1 MNSTNEVAETSTPA
15 NDLSNLSFTD
25 YQKARRGEEVT
36 QSAPVEKST
45 EQKPAKSEAAK
56 TEEIEDLDDSDSE
69 ELEASKDS
77 ENEKPKK
84 KGGFQ
89 RRIDKL
95 NARYSAA
102 QAEIE
107 RLKALA
113 PKDAGQPKEVE
124 KVEAKTA
131 DGKPNAD
138 NFETH
143 AAYVEA
149 LTDWKIEQREKAAL
163 ETKQK
168 SDLETQFKEKLNSHY
183 EREKS
188 FSAKTPDY
196 AETIKEFIELN
207 PSVSTTLEQLIVE
220 SDIGPE
226 IMYALANDEDTF
238 KKINALSPLGIAREF
253 GKLELK
259 LSSKSSETKPEP
271 KKLTTAPKPIEPVGK
286 STSGSVSKSL
296 DDPNISFAEYERK
309 RREQMKRR

>member
-1 MNSTNEVAETSTPA
+1 MNSTNEVTDTATPA

-25 YQKARRGEEVT
+25 YQKVRRGGEVT
-36 QSAPVEKST
+36 TAPVEKST
-45 EQKPAKSEAAK
+45 EQKPANSEPAK
-56 TEEIEDLDDSDSE
+56 AEENEDDLDESDSD

-77 ENEKPKK
+77 ENDKPKK

-113 PKDAGQPKEVE
+113 PKDAGQPKAVE
-124 KVEAKTA
+124 NVDTKQA
-131 DGKPNAD
+131 DGKPDAD

-168 SDLETQFKEKLNSHY
+168 SDLETQYKEKLNSHY

-188 FSAKTPDY
+188 FSSKTPDY

-226 IMYALANDEDTF
+226 IMYALANDDETF
-238 KKINALSPLGIAREF
+238 KKINALTPIGIAREF

-259 LSSKSSETKPEP
+259 LSSKPSETKPEP

-286 STSGSVSKSL
+286 STSGSISKSL